1 MLYAAS
7 NTMAIGSPLG
17 PCCQEARTIHGI
29 CVKDKI
35 LISVVDELLDEFNG
49 SGYSNVFMH
58 MPDIE
63 KTVFQMHHGHS
74 T

>member
-7 NTMAIGSPLG
+7 NTIAIGSPLG
-17 PCCQEARTIHGI
+17 PCCQEARIIHGI

-35 LISVVDELLDEFNG
+35 LISMVDEFLDEFNG
-49 SGYSNVFMH
+49 SGYSHVFMH

-63 KTVFQMHHGHS
+63 KPVFQMHHGHS
-74 T
+74 A